1 MAGDSPAFFVGS
13 QQSRTAMVNEAL
25 RGIEA
30 FELNND
36 KMYLEVKSLPIK
48 YQIYLNSNS
57 LAKLRVK

>member
-25 RGIEA
+25 RVIEA
-30 FELNND
+30 FEFNND
-36 KMYLEVKSLPIK
+36 QIYIELKSRPIK
-48 YQIYLNSNS
+48 YQIYLYSNS